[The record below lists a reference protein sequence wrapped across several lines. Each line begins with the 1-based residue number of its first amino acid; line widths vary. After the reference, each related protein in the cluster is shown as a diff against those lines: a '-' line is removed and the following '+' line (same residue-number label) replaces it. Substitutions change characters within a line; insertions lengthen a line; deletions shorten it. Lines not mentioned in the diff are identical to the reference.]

1 MLMKCF
7 RRVILAS
14 SFFAL
19 CGFVQAD
26 DVSDEPKIVPVTRDE
41 VKEALDR
48 LKYRKPRFPR
58 REGEGQRG
66 GNRERNRD
74 GASREGANGAGANR
88 EGRNRQRGGG
98 GGGLSR
104 GDDPVM
110 SLDYPFSVEL
120 FWIVSRV
127 NNCHYCLGHQENK
140 LLSAGLTDDRIAALD
155 GHWDEFTPA
164 EQAAFGF
171 TRKLTYTPHLVND
184 ADIAALKQHYTDLQA
199 LEIVYYVSRYNYM
212 NRRTDGMG
220 LAQQENRVFKTP
232 TSEKYQSFAS
242 TTAPIDPSRPAGT
255 LAPALIAPRP
265 ELESRAE
272 VLARL
277 AECKTRQPRF
287 PLVDDAKS
295 RELLPDYPAGPIP
308 SYARLLANFPRTGVS
323 SAESQRRSDEQGEVA
338 PLLRAQI
345 AWIAARNDRSWY
357 ALGRAMAQLQAL
369 GQTED
374 QIFSLDSP
382 EGKFSSAEQAAFR
395 LTKKFSLAPQR
406 ITDADVEA
414 VRKEYGDV
422 VGAEIVSRNTQA
434 AFINRLSEAAA
445 LPLD

>member
-1 MLMKCF
+1 MK
-7 RRVILAS
+7 RLPRVILVLS
-14 SFFAL
+14 SFFL
-19 CGFVQAD
+19 CGSAQAE

-58 REGEGQRG
+58 REGEGERG
-66 GNRERNRD
+66 RNRERNR
-74 GASREGANGAGANR
+74 EGANR
-88 EGRNRQRGGG
+88 EGGDRQRRGG

-155 GHWDEFTPA
+155 GHWDEFSPA
-164 EQAAFGF
+164 EQAAFAF
-171 TRKLTYTPHLVND
+171 TRKLTYTPHLVGD
-184 ADIAALKQHYTDLQA
+184 ADIAVLKQHYTDLQA

-232 TSEKYQSFAS
+232 TSEKYRSFAS
-242 TTAPIDPSRPAGT
+242 TTAPLDTTRPAGT
-255 LAPALIAPRP
+255 LAPAMIAPRP
-265 ELESRAE
+265 ELESRTE

-277 AECKTRQPRF
+277 AECKTRQARF
-287 PLVDDAKS
+287 PLVVEDKA
-295 RELLPDYPAGPIP
+295 RELLPDFPAGAIP
-308 SYARLLANFPRTGVS
+308 NYARLLANFPRTGVS
-323 SAESQRRSDEQGEVA
+323 SAESQRRSDEQGEA
-338 PLLRAQI
+338 SPLLRAQI
-345 AWIAARNDRSWY
+345 AWIAARNDRAWY
-357 ALGRAMAQLQAL
+357 ALGRAMTQLKAL

-374 QIFSLDSP
+374 QIFALDAPGEQFTS
-382 EGKFSSAEQAAFR
+382 GEQAAFR
-395 LTKKFSLAPQR
+395 LTKKFSVAPQR

-434 AFINRLSEAAA
+434 AFIDRISEAAA

>member
-1 MLMKCF
+1 MK
-7 RRVILAS
+7 RVSLAVLLLSALVS
-14 SFFAL
+14 SGIARS
-19 CGFVQAD
+19 D
-26 DVSDEPKIVPVTRDE
+26 EVSDEPKIVPVTRDE
-41 VKEALDR
+41 VKEALDK

-58 REGEGQRG
+58 REGEGERG
-66 GNRERNRD
+66 RNRD
-74 GASREGANGAGANR
+74 GAAREGARREGGNR
-88 EGRNRQRGGG
+88 EGGGRRGGG

-110 SLDYPFSVEL
+110 TLDYAFSVEL

-140 LLSAGLTDDRIAALD
+140 LLSAGLTEDRIAALD

-164 EQAAFGF
+164 EQAAFAF
-171 TRKLTYTPHLVND
+171 TRKLTYTPHLIGD
-184 ADIAALKQHYTDLQA
+184 ADIAALKAHYTDLQV
-199 LEIVYYVSRYNYM
+199 LEIVYYVARYNSM

-232 TSEKYQSFAS
+232 TSDKYRTFAS
-242 TTAPIDPSRPAGT
+242 TVAPIDTSRPAGT

-277 AECKTRQPRF
+277 AECRSRQARF
-287 PLVDDAKS
+287 PLVDEVKA
-295 RELLPDYPAGPIP
+295 RETLGEWPEGKLPN
-308 SYARLLANFPRTGVS
+308 YALLLANFPRTGVG
-323 SAESQRRSDEQGEVA
+323 AAQGQRRSESQGEVS
-338 PLLRAQI
+338 PLLRGQI
-345 AWIAARNDRSWY
+345 AWIAARNDRAWY
-357 ALGRAMAQLQAL
+357 ALGRAMDQLKAL

-374 QIFSLDSP
+374 QIFALDSP
-382 EGKFSSAEQAAFR
+382 DGKFTSAEQAAFR
-395 LTKKFSLAPQR
+395 LTRKFALSPQR

-414 VRKEYGDV
+414 VRKEFGDV
-422 VGAEIVSRNTQA
+422 AGAEIVTRSTQA
-434 AFINRLSEAAA
+434 AFINRVTEAAA

>member
-1 MLMKCF
+1 MKLIPC
-7 RRVILAS
+7 VLITLCSLACVAPAS
-14 SFFAL
+14 
-19 CGFVQAD
+19 AD
-26 DVSDEPKIVPVTRDE
+26 EVSDEPKIVPITRDE

-58 REGEGQRG
+58 REGEGERFRNRDRNREG
-66 GNRERNRD
+66 GNREGAGREGGGRD
-74 GASREGANGAGANR
+74 GG
-88 EGRNRQRGGG
+88 NRQRGG

-110 SLDYPFSVEL
+110 SLDYAFSVEL

-140 LLSAGLTDDRIAALD
+140 LLSAGLTEDRIAALD
-155 GHWDEFTPA
+155 GHWDEFSPA
-164 EQAAFGF
+164 EQAAFVF
-171 TRKLTYTPHLVND
+171 TRKLTYTPHLIND

-199 LEIVYYVSRYNYM
+199 LEIVYYVARYNFM

-232 TSEKYQSFAS
+232 TSDKYRSFAS
-242 TTAPIDPSRPAGT
+242 TVAPIDTSLPAGT

-277 AECKTRQPRF
+277 AECRTRQPRF
-287 PLVDDAKS
+287 ALVDDAKA
-295 RELLPDYPAGPIP
+295 RELLADFPAGAIP
-308 SYARLLANFPRTGVS
+308 NYARLLANFPRTGVS
-323 SAESQRRSDEQGEVA
+323 SAESQRRSDEQGEVS

-345 AWIAARNDRSWY
+345 AWVSARNDRAWY
-357 ALGRAMAQLQAL
+357 ALGRAMAQLKAL

-374 QIFSLDSP
+374 QIFALDEP
-382 EGKFSSAEQAAFR
+382 EGKFTTGEQAAFR
-395 LTKKFSLAPQR
+395 LTKKFSVAPQR

-414 VRKEYGDV
+414 VRKEFGDV

-434 AFINRLSEAAA
+434 AFLNRISEAAA